1 MNQIILYS
9 FKNSNALSTFGFWN
23 HIMFYILKIKQNQ
36 INRMIEKNSKNAD
49 RNQLISLFLMKNI
62 TTLKVEKKNRV
73 TKAEQLLNILF

>member
-9 FKNSNALSTFGFWN
+9 FKNSNALSTFSFWN

-36 INRMIEKNSKNAD
+36 INRMTEKNSKNAD